1 MICNERQL
9 YGKVEQTVHYDIAAS
24 TRSPLGIGNGLY
36 WVLDIVFWEDYHHLC
51 KDYAPETF
59 AAALLQSTYLN
70 RKRRV

>member
-36 WVLDIVFWEDYHHLC
+36 WVLDIVFWEDY
-51 KDYAPETF
+51 
-59 AAALLQSTYLN
+59 Q
-70 RKRRV
+70 RV